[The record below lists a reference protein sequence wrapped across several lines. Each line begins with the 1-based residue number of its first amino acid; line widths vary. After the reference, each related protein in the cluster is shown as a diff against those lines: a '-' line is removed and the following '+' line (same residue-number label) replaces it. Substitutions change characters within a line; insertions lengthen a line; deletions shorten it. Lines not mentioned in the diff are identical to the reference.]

1 MMFNYFG
8 KKKWVAVVMVAIML
22 FTLLPSDFS
31 WADAA
36 VGVNTEDSVTDTIKE
51 TTTEENQA
59 VVEQTTEMVT
69 SAEQTEDV
77 GILEQ
82 NLNTTANSFEADT
95 NLLEDTNLLGENVK
109 SILDG
114 TGIDIASIILSK
126 VDKDGMV
133 TVKNGDT
140 IKTSDTLDY
149 SLTFS
154 IGSSFNI
161 EDGVS
166 YTYQLP
172 TGINI
177 KKSFSVPL
185 TNQANG
191 SNLGTAYI
199 DSETG
204 LITFV
209 FDTAQMKPNTNF
221 GLKFGGGLSS
231 SSSETVSSETISF
244 PTASGKWDY
253 NLNIEKD
260 GDSSEDKEPG
270 EISVY
275 KYGTQVTDYTTP
287 AGTKVSAIRWEVSVN
302 PNGRSP
308 FNATVKDVLPDGL
321 TYIEGSAQITD
332 EQYGNTPG
340 LGVSQNGQEIRFDID
355 NSKPNSG
362 YTKLVFYTSYDG
374 TVYGNPIN
382 SSSSKVIDNTVIVTP
397 DGETDTGAKGSVTL
411 KPNVLTKTGSTDAAN
426 GCVNWTVT
434 INAERL
440 NIGGTTYNDILGT
453 GISGLTQAEMD
464 ALKTQIESQLPA
476 GVTCTVDENGFKF
489 TFPAGYQ
496 DKLVLTYQ
504 TPIKDY
510 TVSQFTNEGKLTGS
524 SFDIST
530 TGKAD
535 GVDLITKNGVGY
547 TPIGQLF
554 TWKVIVNRAKLTLG
568 DNVYITEDMLPTTAG
583 SSTYTPELVSIT
595 DSEGNTLT
603 PDAAGHYNLG
613 NIDGKTV
620 ELTVITKIPDGT
632 TINQGW
638 YNQKNQVDLTWE
650 NKTTSANAEINYEYK
665 NPDIA
670 EKSGKLDSKN
680 GKIDWQIKIK
690 GQDGLSQDKLTIE
703 DTLPAGTVLVE
714 GSVIL
719 KADWGYS
726 DVTLNASDY
735 TFDKATRK
743 LTISLSKSDSR
754 FEGILGITGQ
764 YRSYTISYST
774 KLDTENDDSLN
785 NSNKDISYTN
795 SAQIT
800 AKFPGNVEVTETE
813 TATVTGKINGL
824 LGKEYTYQSGK
835 QTVDWIVSVNE
846 AGYDLSKIS
855 NPRIVDTL
863 PSYFDYVKGT
873 GALYKTDGSKVP
885 ESDYKISFINRVLM
899 VNLPTNGGTA
909 GYTFKFTTR
918 FNCYD
923 SQLPS
928 NVTNSVSF
936 LGLGE
941 DVSVTSDKV
950 DNISFS
956 YASGWS
962 ETNASIKVRKI
973 DSQTKAGLQNA
984 TMTLKLG
991 EQILDTKVSDADGW
1005 VEFPV
1010 TYDSNTTLTVDIYED
1025 QAPEG
1030 YKKTTAP
1037 ITITLDDNTQWK
1049 TDPDNPDLQYIE
1061 IEFPNDKIVKSATFY
1076 MKKFNVEDAT
1086 KIVSGAVYGIY
1097 SESQCTNEIGTM
1109 TTDENGE
1116 AHYSVDCPSTGSDTY
1131 YIKEKTSPAGY
1142 KISTDIYKV
1151 NVNDDTTVSYQKS
1164 DGTDADTVQTTD
1176 AKTAMKVTDEKA
1188 KGTLT
1193 LKKVDKNDTTILS
1206 GAKFGVYLDS
1216 ACTNLVG
1223 EITTDASGSGSL
1235 SGLELGKTYYYRE
1248 LQAPDNYI
1256 LDSTVYSVVVG
1267 LSTATIDQLVTQT
1280 VTNEKQVGII
1290 KITKTDDNAS
1300 RTALK
1305 GVTFQL
1311 QKDDGTGNYVNV
1323 TDSDG
1328 NTVTATTNEVG
1339 IAQFTGLTFGK
1350 YKVIETVGPGE
1361 KYDYHTESTD
1371 GILVTVDTTSA
1382 KEVSVVNKIIHFN
1395 VKLTKVDES
1404 NTPLNGVVF
1413 GLYDSLG
1420 ALKRTGSTDE
1430 NGNLTF
1436 SDIEY
1441 GDYYVKEVAGLSG
1454 YKINNKKYNITEADI
1469 KAKYVA
1475 NGYATPTITIGD
1487 NPATTITNK
1496 KENGKIA
1503 FYKYG
1508 VDTDG
1513 TENPLQGAVF
1523 TLYDRNGFVV
1533 ATGTSDTTGLVTFDN
1548 LAYGTYTIR
1557 ETTVPG
1563 GYNSDG
1569 NLYQVTVEKD
1579 GTDGFYTIAGNN
1591 QKNTTITGTWNAGT
1605 TISETTAGK
1614 IYNQKI
1620 PENKVNYLSFY
1631 VTKTYKD
1638 INQQEKPLPGA
1649 VFAFSKSTD
1658 NGVTWKDAVTVTS
1671 DTDGKVEIHNY
1682 VVENDPNDTQYKIE
1696 EISAP
1701 AGYKIPTDGSAV
1713 KIYKKADIATNDY
1726 GHANYVADF
1735 ENSAF
1740 TVKELYQVEND
1751 MVLGSI
1757 TIRKSSTTGGMIQNA
1772 GFTIYE
1778 ADGTTVAKDV
1788 KGNVLSN
1795 LKTDKNGMITVKNL
1809 LLGTYVVKETM
1820 VPKGY
1825 FVPLEATANVTLA
1838 DTDLT
1843 DDKDTNQTISF
1854 MNKAISVSVGKLI
1867 EGTSDYLEGATIG
1880 IYDGNTLIE
1889 RFTSGNAAY
1898 ALNGKLYEIGKT
1910 YTIKEEKAPK
1920 GYAYSNAITF
1930 KINRDGTITKTSSS
1944 GKLSGT
1950 TVFMEDSSVSL
1961 QFQKM
1966 DGSMIPAAGLSG
1978 ALISF
1983 MTDTGTQLAQFVS
1996 NGSVQSIDCSKVEVP
2011 VSGYAYYILREISAP
2026 AGYELAEDIKLAI
2039 DSSGKWHKVTKT
2051 GTTETV
2057 DANTI
2062 SVVSMEDKQKSDLYF
2077 AKVDASD
2084 DSIRIAGADMKIT
2097 DLADSSQFV
2106 EWTTTSTAK
2115 KISVGAD
2122 YNSGFCLIT
2131 GHNYRLQEVKAPDG
2145 YKVAKPIDFQ
2155 VVTGSDGKAKMQVT
2169 NGDTSSLYADGMTIA
2184 MKDEPIL
2191 LRLKKV
2197 DENSALIYGATFDLY
2212 EVGKTTPV
2220 KTNITTTKAQPVI
2233 TLSGNYLK
2241 AATEYKLVETKAPA
2255 GYQKLDTPI
2264 LFSIDS
2270 DGQIIRN
2277 GVVQVGNQISIANTE
2292 KVFSIQKIDGD
2303 TGYPL
2308 EGVTFTI
2315 TSTDDAAFVPIS
2327 WVSGAE
2333 AKLFGF
2339 CKAGFQFDK
2348 VYKLSETKTIGGY
2361 DYAADVTF
2369 YISSKDERLHN
2380 ASDDSVIT
2388 DNAIVV
2394 KDNKFALSVDKMV
2407 SQTTSYLEGAS
2418 LQIVDENNQIVD
2430 AWVTDGT
2437 GHAVNTSKIVASKV
2451 KGEHLY
2457 TLEEISAPEF
2467 YAKAQ
2472 PITFYVD
2479 KNGQVYLNDG
2489 TAVKN
2494 NKITMYDEFLG
2505 ITIRKTDANGAELPG
2520 ATLTIT
2526 SDEDTDFEPITWV
2539 STKTPKNM
2547 DSTLFQSDVTY
2558 ILTETSAPKGYAY
2571 TKSIAFQVDAD
2582 GNVYVD
2588 GAFVPDKTI
2597 TMVDEALQ
2605 LKLSKKIE
2613 GTDTY
2618 LKGATFGVFSAK
2630 TGEQLFTFESENG
2643 VTTVPTELLSVFK
2656 EESDDYFI
2664 LRELKAPSGYE
2675 LAKDVVFYFTSN
2687 GGLYVLDRDKNEF
2700 VKAEGNEI
2708 TVYDAITSS
2717 TTTTSKKTGD
2727 TAPVLPIGIVF
2738 AMSLIGAMSLRIR
2751 RRKKKTV

>member
-36 VGVNTEDSVTDTIKE
+36 VGVNTEEAVTE

-59 VVEQTTEMVT
+59 VVEQTTEIAT

-82 NLNTTANSFEADT
+82 NLNTTANSFEADP
-95 NLLEDTNLLGENVK
+95 NLLGENVK

-133 TVKNGDT
+133 TVKDGDT

-166 YTYQLP
+166 YIYQLP

-209 FDTAQMKPNTNF
+209 FDTAQMKSNTNF

-287 AGTKVSAIRWEVSVN
+287 DGKKVSAIRWEVSVN

-308 FNATVKDVLPDGL
+308 FNATVKDILPDGL

-340 LGVSQNGQEIRFDID
+340 LSVSQNGQEISFDID

-362 YTKLVFYTSYDG
+362 YTKLVFYTSYDE
-374 TVYGNPIN
+374 TVYGNQIN

-411 KPNVLTKTGSTDAAN
+411 KPNVLTKIGSTDAAN

-440 NIGGTTYNDILGT
+440 DIGGTTYSDILGT
-453 GISGLTQAEMD
+453 GISGLTQDEMD

-476 GVTCTVDENGFKF
+476 GVTCTVDDNGFKF
-489 TFPAGYQ
+489 TFPDGYQ

-510 TVSQFTNEGKLTGS
+510 TASQFTNEGKLTGS
-524 SFDIST
+524 SFDISA
-530 TGKAD
+530 TGKTD

-568 DNVYITEDMLPTTAG
+568 DNVYITEHMISTTAG

-603 PDAAGHYNLG
+603 PDADGHYNLG

-638 YNQKNQVDLTWE
+638 YNQKNKVDLTWD
-650 NKTTSANAEINYEYK
+650 NKTTSADAEINYEYK

-703 DTLPAGTVLVE
+703 DTLPAGMILVD

-726 DVTLNASDY
+726 DVILNASDY
-735 TFDKATRK
+735 TFDKATGK

-764 YRSYTISYST
+764 YRSYTVSYST

-785 NSNKDISYTN
+785 KSNKDTSYTN

-800 AKFPGNVEVTETE
+800 AEFPGNVEVTETE

-941 DVSVTSDKV
+941 NVSVTSDKV

-973 DSQTKAGLQNA
+973 DSQTKVGLQNA

-1076 MKKFNVEDAT
+1076 MKKFNAEDAT

-1097 SESQCTNEIGTM
+1097 SDSNCTNEIGTM

-1142 KISTDIYKV
+1142 KISSDIYTV
-1151 NVNDDTTVSYQKS
+1151 IVNDDTTVSYQKS
-1164 DGTDADTVQTTD
+1164 GGTGADTVQTTD

-1193 LKKVDKNDTTILS
+1193 LKKVDENDGTGLS
-1206 GAKFGVYLDS
+1206 GAKFGVYLDA

-1223 EITTDASGSGSL
+1223 EITTDASGIGSL
-1235 SGLELGKTYYYRE
+1235 SGLKLGRTYYYRE

-1256 LDSTVYSVVVG
+1256 LDSTIYSVVVG
-1267 LSTATIDQLVTQT
+1267 LSTATTDQLVTQT

-1290 KITKTDDNAS
+1290 KITKTDDSAS

-1305 GVTFQL
+1305 GVTFQV

-1328 NTVTATTNEVG
+1328 NPVTATTNEVG
-1339 IAQFTGLTFGK
+1339 IAQFTGLPFGK
-1350 YKVIETVGPGE
+1350 YKVIEIVGPGD

-1371 GILVTVDTTSA
+1371 GISVTVDTTSA

-1395 VKLTKVDES
+1395 VKLTKVDE
-1404 NTPLNGVVF
+1404 NNNPLKGVVF

-1420 ALKRTGSTDE
+1420 ALKRTGSTDKD
-1430 NGNLTF
+1430 GILTF

-1454 YKINNKKYNITEADI
+1454 YKTNNTKYEITEADI
-1469 KAKYVA
+1469 KAAYKA

-1487 NPATTITNK
+1487 NSGTTIVNQ
-1496 KENGKIA
+1496 KEDGKIA

-1508 VDTDG
+1508 TDNS
-1513 TENPLQGAVF
+1513 TETSLQGAVF
-1523 TLYDRNGFVV
+1523 TLYDSNGFDV
-1533 ATGTSDTTGLVTFDN
+1533 ATSTSAADGLVTFDH

-1557 ETTVPG
+1557 ETTVPE

-1579 GTDGFYTIAGNN
+1579 GTDGFYTITGNN
-1591 QKNTTITGTWNAGT
+1591 QKNMTITGTWKTGT
-1605 TISETTAGK
+1605 TVNETTAGK
-1614 IYNQKI
+1614 VYNQKI
-1620 PENKVNYLSFY
+1620 PDDKVNYLSFY
-1631 VTKTYKD
+1631 IIKTYKD
-1638 INQQEKPLPGA
+1638 IHQQEQPLQGA
-1649 VFAFSKSTD
+1649 VFTFSKSID
-1658 NGVTWKDAVTVTS
+1658 NGTNWTDPVTVTS
-1671 DTDGKVEIHNY
+1671 DANGKVEIHNY
-1682 VVENDPNDTQYKIE
+1682 VVENDPDDTQYKIE

-1713 KIYKKADIATNDY
+1713 KIYNKKDIATENY
-1726 GHANYVADF
+1726 GHKDYISDF
-1735 ENSAF
+1735 RVSTF
-1740 TVKELYQVEND
+1740 KVKELYQVEND

-1757 TIRKSSTTGGMIQNA
+1757 TIRKTSITGVIQNA

-1778 ADGTTVAKDV
+1778 ADGTTVAKDAE
-1788 KGNVLSN
+1788 GNQLSN
-1795 LKTDKNGMITVKNL
+1795 LKTDKNGTLIVKNL
-1809 LLGTYVVKETM
+1809 ILGNYVVKETM

-1825 FVPLEATANVTLA
+1825 YVALEKSENVTLA
-1838 DTDLT
+1838 DTDIT
-1843 DDKDTNQTISF
+1843 VDTDTNKTLSF
-1854 MNKAISVSVGKLI
+1854 MNQPISVSVGKLI
-1867 EGTSDYLEGATIG
+1867 KGTSDYLTGATIG
-1880 IYDGNTLIE
+1880 IYDGDVLIE
-1889 RFTSGNAAY
+1889 RFTSNNAAY
-1898 ALNGKLYEIGKT
+1898 SLNGKLYEVGKT

-1920 GYAYSNAITF
+1920 GYAYSSQVTF
-1930 KINRDGTITKTSSS
+1930 KINRDGTITKTSTEGSVS
-1944 GKLSGT
+1944 GK
-1950 TVFMEDSSVSL
+1950 TVFMEDSKVSL

-1966 DGSMIPAAGLSG
+1966 DVSATPEVGLSG
-1978 ALISF
+1978 ALISL
-1983 MTDTGTQLAQFVS
+1983 MTPDGTQLTQFVS
-1996 NGSVQSIDCSKVEVP
+1996 DGTVQSIDCSRVGVP
-2011 VSGYAYYILREISAP
+2011 VSGYTYYILREMSAP
-2026 AGYELAEDIKLAI
+2026 DGYELAEDMKLAI
-2039 DSSGKWHKVTKT
+2039 DSSGNWHKVIKT

-2057 DANTI
+2057 DANII
-2062 SVVSMEDKQKSDLYF
+2062 SVVSMEDKKKSDLYF
-2077 AKVDASD
+2077 AKIDALD
-2084 DSIRIAGADMKIT
+2084 DSVRIAGADMKIT
-2097 DLADSSQFV
+2097 DLADSLQFV
-2106 EWTTTSTAK
+2106 EWTTTGAVK
-2115 KISVGAD
+2115 KISVGAN
-2122 YNSGFCLIT
+2122 YNNGFCLIA
-2131 GHNYRLQEVKAPDG
+2131 GHRYRLEEVKAPDG
-2145 YKVAKPIDFQ
+2145 YKVAAPIDFQ

-2169 NGDTSSLYADGMTIA
+2169 NGDTSSLYVDGMTIA
-2184 MKDEPIL
+2184 MKDEPIF
-2191 LRLKKV
+2191 LRLKKT
-2197 DENSALIYGATFDLY
+2197 DENSALIYGAVFDLY
-2212 EVGKTTPV
+2212 EVGEPNPV
-2220 KTNITTTKAQPVI
+2220 KTNITTTKTQPII
-2233 TLSGNYLK
+2233 TLSGSYLK
-2241 AATEYKLVETKAPA
+2241 ADKEYKLVETKAPA
-2255 GYQKLDTPI
+2255 GYKQLEMPVF
-2264 LFSIDS
+2264 FSIDS

-2277 GVVQVGNQISIANTE
+2277 GVVQVGNQIAVANTE
-2292 KVFSIQKIDGD
+2292 KAFSIQKIDGE

-2315 TSTDDAAFVPIS
+2315 SSTEDTSFAPIS
-2327 WVSGAE
+2327 WVSGAQ
-2333 AKLFGF
+2333 AKVFGF
-2339 CKAGFQFDK
+2339 KNDGFQFDK
-2348 VYKLSETKTIGGY
+2348 VYKLSETQAASGY
-2361 DYAADVTF
+2361 DYAADVEF
-2369 YISSKDERLHN
+2369 YISSQDEQVHN

-2394 KDNKFALSVDKMV
+2394 KDNPFALSVDKMI
-2407 SQTTSYLEGAS
+2407 SQTTTYLEGAA
-2418 LQIVDENNQIVD
+2418 LQITDENGQVVD
-2430 AWVTDGT
+2430 SWITDGS
-2437 GHAVNTSKIVASKV
+2437 GHAVDTSKIMASKV

-2457 TLEEISAPEF
+2457 TLEEITAPEL

-2472 PITFYVD
+2472 PISFYID
-2479 KNGQVYLNDG
+2479 KNGQAYLNDG
-2489 TAVKN
+2489 TAVNN
-2494 NKITMYDEFLG
+2494 NKFTMYDEYLG
-2505 ITIRKTDANGAELPG
+2505 VTIRKTDADGADLAG

-2526 SDEDTDFEPITWV
+2526 SDEDVDFEPITWV
-2539 STKTPKNM
+2539 STKTPKNI
-2547 DSTLFQSDVTY
+2547 DRDLLQPGLTY
-2558 ILTETSAPKGYAY
+2558 TLTETAAPTGYAY
-2571 TKSIAFQVDAD
+2571 TRDVTFKVDAD

-2588 GAFVPDKTI
+2588 GVLMPDKTV
-2597 TMVDEALQ
+2597 TMVDDALQ

-2618 LKGATFGVFSAK
+2618 LKGAQFGVISAK
-2630 TGEQLFTFESENG
+2630 TGEQLFTFESEAG
-2643 VTTVPTELLSVFK
+2643 VTDVMTEKLSVFK

-2675 LAKDVVFYFTSN
+2675 VAEDVVFYFTSSGN
-2687 GGLYVLDRDKNEF
+2687 LYVLERDKNEF
-2700 VKAEGNEI
+2700 VKAENNEI

-2717 TTTTSKKTGD
+2717 TTTTTSKKTGD
-2727 TAPVLPIGIVF
+2727 TMPVRSVGMVF
-2738 AMSLIGAMSLRIR
+2738 GMSLVSAFLLLIR
-2751 RRKKKTV
+2751 RRKKKNI

>member
-36 VGVNTEDSVTDTIKE
+36 VGVNTEEAVTE
-51 TTTEENQA
+51 TTTEEKQT
-59 VVEQTTEMVT
+59 VVEQTTEIAT

-77 GILEQ
+77 GVLEQ
-82 NLNTTANSFEADT
+82 NLNTTANSFEA
-95 NLLEDTNLLGENVK
+95 DTNLLGENVK

-133 TVKNGDT
+133 TVKDGDT

-161 EDGVS
+161 EEGVS

-221 GLKFGGGLSS
+221 GLKFGGGLST

-244 PTASGKWDY
+244 PTASGKWDF
-253 NLNIEKD
+253 NLDIEKD

-287 AGTKVSAIRWEVSVN
+287 DGKKVSAIRWEVSVN

-340 LGVSQNGQEIRFDID
+340 LSVSQNGQEISFDID

-362 YTKLVFYTSYDG
+362 YTKLVFYTSYDE
-374 TVYGNPIN
+374 TVYGDPIN

-426 GCVNWTVT
+426 GWVNWTVT

-440 NIGGTTYNDILGT
+440 DIGGTTYSDILGT
-453 GISGLTQAEMD
+453 GISGLTPDEMD
-464 ALKTQIESQLPA
+464 ALKTQIASQLPD
-476 GVTCTVDENGFKF
+476 GVTCMVNENGFNF
-489 TFPAGYQ
+489 TFPDEYR
-496 DKLVLTYQ
+496 DKLVLTYK

-510 TVSQFTNEGKLTGS
+510 TVSEFINEGKLTS
-524 SFDIST
+524 DSFDISA

-547 TPIGQLF
+547 TAIGQLF
-554 TWKVIVNRAKLTLG
+554 TWKVIVNRAKLALG
-568 DNVYITEDMLPTTAG
+568 DNVYITEHMILTEG
-583 SSTYTPELVSIT
+583 NESSYTPKLVSIT
-595 DSEGNTLT
+595 DSEGNPLT
-603 PDAAGHYNLG
+603 PDADGRYNLG

-638 YNQKNQVDLTWE
+638 YRQKNKVDLTWD
-650 NKTTSANAEINYEYK
+650 NKTTSADAEINFAYK
-665 NPDIA
+665 KPDIA

-703 DTLPAGTVLVE
+703 DTLPAGMVLVD
-714 GSVIL
+714 GSVVL

-735 TFDKATRK
+735 TFDKTTGK
-743 LTISLSKSDSR
+743 LTIILSKSDSR
-754 FEGILGITGQ
+754 FEGILGIMGQ

-785 NSNKDISYTN
+785 NSNKDTSYTN

-800 AKFPGNVEVTETE
+800 AEFPGDVEVTEEE
-813 TATVTGKINGL
+813 TATVTGKVNGL

-835 QTVDWIVSVNE
+835 QTVDWTVSVNE

-928 NVTNSVSF
+928 DVTNSVSF

-973 DSQTKAGLQNA
+973 DSETKEGLQNA

-991 EQILDTKVSDADGW
+991 EQILDTKVSDAYGW

-1030 YKKTTAP
+1030 YKKTTDP

-1076 MKKFNVEDAT
+1076 MKKFNAEDAT

-1097 SESQCTNEIGTM
+1097 SDSNCTNEIGTM

-1116 AHYSVDCPSTGSDTY
+1116 AHYSVDCPSTGSNTY

-1142 KISTDIYKV
+1142 KISSDIYTVIV
-1151 NVNDDTTVSYQKS
+1151 NEDTTVSYQKLNG
-1164 DGTDADTVQTTD
+1164 DNADTVQTTD

-1193 LKKVDKNDTTILS
+1193 LKKVDENDGTGLS
-1206 GAKFGVYLDS
+1206 GAKFGVYLDA

-1223 EITTDASGSGSL
+1223 EITTDASGIGSL
-1235 SGLELGKTYYYRE
+1235 SGLELGRTYYYRE

-1256 LDSTVYSVVVG
+1256 LDSTIYSVVVG
-1267 LSTATIDQLVTQT
+1267 LSTATTDQLVTQT

-1290 KITKTDDNAS
+1290 KITKTDDSAS

-1328 NTVTATTNEVG
+1328 NPVTATTNEVG
-1339 IAQFTGLTFGK
+1339 IAQFTGLPFGK
-1350 YKVIETVGPGE
+1350 YKVIEIVGPGD

-1371 GILVTVDTTSA
+1371 GISVTVDTTSA

-1395 VKLTKVDES
+1395 VKLTKVDE
-1404 NTPLNGVVF
+1404 NNNPLNGVVF

-1420 ALKRTGSTDE
+1420 ALKRTGSTDKD
-1430 NGNLTF
+1430 GILTF

-1454 YKINNKKYNITEADI
+1454 YKTNNTKYNITEADI
-1469 KAKYVA
+1469 KAAYEA

-1487 NPATTITNK
+1487 NQGSTITNE

-1508 VDTDG
+1508 VDTG

-1523 TLYDRNGFVV
+1523 TLYDSNGFAV
-1533 ATGTSDTTGLVTFDN
+1533 ATGTSDADGLVTFDN

-1557 ETTVPG
+1557 ETTVPE

-1591 QKNTTITGTWNAGT
+1591 QENTTITGTWNAGT
-1605 TISETTAGK
+1605 TVNETTAGK

-1620 PENKVNYLSFY
+1620 PKNKVNYLSFY

-1638 INQQEKPLPGA
+1638 INQQEKPLSGA
-1649 VFAFSKSTD
+1649 VFTFSKSTD
-1658 NGVTWKDAVTVTS
+1658 KGATWKDAVTVTS
-1671 DTDGKVEIHNY
+1671 DAAGRVEIHNY
-1682 VVENDPNDTQYKIE
+1682 VVENDPDDTQYKIE

-1713 KIYKKADIATNDY
+1713 KIYKKADIATDDY
-1726 GHANYVADF
+1726 GHANYVDDF
-1735 ENSAF
+1735 KTEF
-1740 TVKELYQVEND
+1740 DLKELYQVEND

-1757 TIRKSSTTGGMIQNA
+1757 TIRKSSTTGGVIQNA

-1825 FVPLEATANVTLA
+1825 YVPLEATANVTLA

-1920 GYAYSNAITF
+1920 GYAYSDAITF
-1930 KINRDGTITKTSSS
+1930 EINRDGTITKTSSS

-1966 DGSMIPAAGLSG
+1966 DGSVTPTVGLSG

-1983 MTDTGTQLAQFVS
+1983 MTGTGTQLAQFVS
-1996 NGSVQSIDCSKVEVP
+1996 NGSTQSIDCSKVEVP
-2011 VSGYAYYILREISAP
+2011 VSGYAYYILRETSAP

-2039 DSSGKWHKVTKT
+2039 DSSGKWHTVTKT

-2062 SVVSMEDKQKSDLYF
+2062 SIVSMEDKQKSDLYF
-2077 AKVDASD
+2077 AKVDTSD

-2097 DLADSSQFV
+2097 DLADSSQSV

-2115 KISVGAD
+2115 KISVGTD
-2122 YNSGFCLIT
+2122 YSNGFCLIA

-2169 NGDTSSLYADGMTIA
+2169 NGDTSSLYVDGMTIA

-2255 GYQKLDTPI
+2255 GYKKLDTPI

-2277 GVVQVGNQISIANTE
+2277 GVVQVGNQIAVANTE
-2292 KVFSIQKIDGD
+2292 KVFSIQKVDGD

-2315 TSTDDAAFVPIS
+2315 TSTEDAAFVPIS

-2333 AKLFGF
+2333 AKVFGF
-2339 CKAGFQFDK
+2339 CKDGFQFDK
-2348 VYKLSETKTIGGY
+2348 VYKLSETKAIGGY
-2361 DYAADVTF
+2361 DYAADVAF

-2430 AWVTDGT
+2430 AWITDGT
-2437 GHAVNTSKIVASKV
+2437 GHAVDTSKIAASKV

-2457 TLEEISAPEF
+2457 TLEEISAPEL

-2520 ATLTIT
+2520 AALTIT

-2547 DSTLFQSDVTY
+2547 DSALFQPDVTY

-2588 GAFVPDKTI
+2588 GAFMPDKTV

-2643 VTTVPTELLSVFK
+2643 VTAVPTELLSVFK

-2727 TAPVLPIGIVF
+2727 TAPVLPISIVF

-2751 RRKKKTV
+2751 RRKKKTI